1 MTFAAADWTRTD
13 ANTDIDRTA
22 FNTMTANLWTPEQ
35 ILLADDA
42 EDIRTLSNNERL
54 ALAHIFAGL
63 ASTEALLTNAS
74 IGALNE
80 DAMRDKARTR
90 QAVLTA
96 IAFSGSMHSKAYSA
110 LLTALNGNLSGKA
123 RERPDT
129 DTNKDNGSTTSA
141 FNWIAQNTSMQEKQQ
156 LLDDA
161 YGTHT
166 ENGNNPKPDALK
178 RLAVTVL
185 VQSLSIEAGFYLP
198 MRFSSRGTLT
208 KTADIVRLI
217 NRDLTTSSSYLGAL
231 YQLGIEQL
239 NNETSETMREYVY
252 DLANNLYFAEEDYG
266 YTLPYADLSL
276 EEDTAKFLSYNA
288 NKALSYLGYP
298 ALFPAEISQPNPA
311 IIDELNDMES
321 VSSALA
327 SNSLFGGNT
336 NFTASS
342 TNTANAAAGT
352 GAATGSL
359 AASGN
364 AANKA
369 EETSDDD
376 WDF

>member
-35 ILLADDA
+35 ILLANDA
-42 EDIRTLSNNERL
+42 EDIRALSSNERL

-74 IGALNE
+74 ISALNE
-80 DAMRDKARTR
+80 DAARYKAGTR

-96 IAFSGSMHSKAYSA
+96 IAFSSSIHSKAYSA
-110 LLTALNGNLSGKA
+110 LLTALDGNLPGKA
-123 RERPDT
+123 GEGSNT
-129 DTNKDNGSTTSA
+129 DTNKNNGSTTLA
-141 FNWIAQNTSMQEKQQ
+141 FNWIEQNASMQGKQQ
-156 LLDDA
+156 LLNDA
-161 YGTHT
+161 YRTDT
-166 ENGNNPKPDALK
+166 ENEGSSKLDALK
-178 RLAVTVL
+178 RLAATVL
-185 VQSLSIEAGFYLP
+185 AQSLTIEAGFYLP

-217 NRDLTTSSSYLGAL
+217 NRDLATSSSYLGAL
-231 YQLGIEQL
+231 YQQGIEQL
-239 NNETSETMREYVY
+239 DSETSETMREYTY

-266 YTLPYADLSL
+266 YTLPYADFSL
-276 EEDTAKFLSYNA
+276 EEDTEKFLSYNT

-298 ALFPAEISQPNPA
+298 ALFPAEISEPNPA
-311 IIDELNDMES
+311 VIDELNDMES
-321 VSSALA
+321 TSSALA
-327 SNSLFGGNT
+327 SNSLFDANV
-336 NFTASS
+336 NFTAS
-342 TNTANAAAGT
+342 TTNAAAGT
-352 GAATGSL
+352 GATTDSS
-359 AASGN
+359 AASGT
-364 AANKA
+364 AANKT

>member
-13 ANTDIDRTA
+13 ANTDIDRTT
-22 FNTMTANLWTPEQ
+22 FNTMTTNLWTPEQ

-42 EDIRTLSNNERL
+42 EDISALSSSERL

-74 IGALNE
+74 IGALNK
-80 DAMRDKARTR
+80 DAVRDKAGTR

-96 IAFSGSMHSKAYSA
+96 IAFSGSIHSKAYST
-110 LLTALNGNLSGKA
+110 LLTALDGDLPSEAVEETG
-123 RERPDT
+123 T
-129 DTNKDNGSTTSA
+129 DTNKDNDSTTLA

-156 LLDDA
+156 LIDNA
-161 YGTHT
+161 YDTHT
-166 ENGNNPKPDALK
+166 ENGGSSKPDALK

-185 VQSLSIEAGFYLP
+185 AQSLSVEAGFYLP

-217 NRDLTTSSSYLGAL
+217 NRDLSTSSSYLGAL
-231 YQLGIEQL
+231 YQQGIEQL
-239 NNETSETMREYVY
+239 DSETSETMREYVY
-252 DLANNLYFAEEDYG
+252 DLTNNLYFAEEDYG

-276 EEDTAKFLSYNA
+276 EEDTEKFLSYNT

-311 IIDELNDMES
+311 IIDELNDLES
-321 VSSALA
+321 VSSALT
-327 SNSLFGGNT
+327 SNSLFGGST

-342 TNTANAAAGT
+342 INTANAAAGT
-352 GAATGSL
+352 DATTGSL
-359 AASGN
+359 AASAT
-364 AANKA
+364 AANKT